1 MMYCRHLPVLM
12 HLKHITTWIQ
22 PRGTLPPNHVRANDM
37 MASLD
42 NLKALFDVYNLPEA
56 LVSGKLMP
64 VA

>member
-1 MMYCRHLPVLM
+1 M